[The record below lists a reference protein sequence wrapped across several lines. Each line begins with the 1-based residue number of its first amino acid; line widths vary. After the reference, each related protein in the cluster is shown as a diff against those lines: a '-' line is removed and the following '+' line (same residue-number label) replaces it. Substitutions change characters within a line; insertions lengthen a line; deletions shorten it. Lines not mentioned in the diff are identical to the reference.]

1 MQLTNRNRKKD
12 DKLFDS
18 ETAKLIGTK
27 KEIIHY
33 KTNEKK
39 KIINEQK
46 VD

>member
-1 MQLTNRNRKKD
+1 MKSDSRNGKKD

-33 KTNEKK
+33 KTQERRKIIHEKK
-39 KIINEQK
+39 G
-46 VD
+46 D